1 MTGTPSVIESVR
13 GKTGQQNSKTA
24 RRKSAAQRE
33 TGEELEQHRVK
44 KTHWAPNVTLE
55 LTWVNSVP
63 CVVGSTTE

>member
-44 KTHWAPNVTLE
+44 
-55 LTWVNSVP
+55 NSLGAKCNSRVDMGQFCP
-63 CVVGSTTE
+63 MCGRFDD

>member
-44 KTHWAPNVTLE
+44 K
-55 LTWVNSVP
+55 NSLGAKCNSRVDMGQFCP
-63 CVVGSTTE
+63 MCGRFDD